1 MLRKILVAVDGSA
14 ESNRA
19 LDAALELARAV
30 QGGVGILRVFH
41 LPEQVVSVSGKVGHV
56 LDDVRTF
63 VEEGGREALE
73 RARARAAAAG
83 VPHEVKGLWG
93 HPADEI
99 CREAGEGNYDLIVMG
114 SRGLIPLETWFLG
127 SVSQRVVRRAPCSVM
142 IVR

>member
-1 MLRKILVAVDGSA
+1 MVRKILVAVDGSA

-19 LDAALELARAV
+19 LDVALELARAV
-30 QGGVGILRVFH
+30 RGEVGILHVFH
-41 LPEQVVSVSGKVGHV
+41 LPEQVVSVSGKVGHI
-56 LDDVRTF
+56 LDGVRNF

-73 RARARAAAAG
+73 QARARAAAAG
-83 VPHEVKGLWG
+83 VPHEVKGVWG

-99 CREAGEGNYDLIVMG
+99 CREAGEGRYDLIVMG
-114 SRGLIPLETWFLG
+114 SRGLSPVETWFLG